1 MASIVLKHLR
11 NVSVPL
17 VEDGGVSMHRKE
29 CKMYGK
35 SKSTNK
41 AKPARRRQQ
50 AATAINMKKKGM
62 KPRKRK

>member
-1 MASIVLKHLR
+1 MASVVPRHLR
-11 NVSVPL
+11 SVSVLL
-17 VEDGGVSMHRKE
+17 VEDGGVSMHGKG

-35 SKSTNK
+35 PKATGK